1 MLLSS
6 LSPKPRGGSLVVTYV
21 PRSRSILGE
30 KPEVVLTTSEVDD
43 DHV

>member
-1 MLLSS
+1 
-6 LSPKPRGGSLVVTYV
+6 V

>member
-1 MLLSS
+1 
-6 LSPKPRGGSLVVTYV
+6 V

-30 KPEVVLTTSEVDD
+30 KPEVVFTTFEVDD

>member
-1 MLLSS
+1 
-6 LSPKPRGGSLVVTYV
+6 V

-30 KPEVVLTTSEVDD
+30 KPKVVFTTSEVDD